1 MHANSKLFTDLQSEA
16 MIPNQHSFA
25 LNFFE
30 YRVLAETRIPL
41 KLVLW
46 GVRVVAQ
53 SVHTHKYTQLN
64 QTAVFKLVCKLTR
77 T

>member
-53 SVHTHKYTQLN
+53 SVHTHKHTQLDRDCCF
-64 QTAVFKLVCKLTR
+64 QISV
-77 T
+77 